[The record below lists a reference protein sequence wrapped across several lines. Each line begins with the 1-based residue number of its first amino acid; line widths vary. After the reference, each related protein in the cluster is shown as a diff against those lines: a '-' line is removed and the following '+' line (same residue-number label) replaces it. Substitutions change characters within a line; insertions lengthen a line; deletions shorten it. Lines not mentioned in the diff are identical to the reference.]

1 MSNDLRNDIRNI
13 AIVAHVDHGKTTL
26 VDQMLRQ
33 TGAFR
38 ANQKVE
44 ERVMDSNDL
53 ERERGITILAKNT
66 SIRYRDVKINIIDTP
81 GHSDF
86 GGEVERVL
94 KMADGILL
102 LVDAAEGPKPQ
113 TKFVLR
119 KALGYDLKP
128 LVVINKID
136 RPDARAHQVLD
147 ETFDLFIELGAT
159 DDQLDFRT
167 IYASGREGYARREMK
182 HEDDNLLP
190 LLDAILEVIP
200 PPRVAPGGLQVLVS
214 NIDYNDYVG
223 RIAIGRIW
231 RGEARQ
237 GQGVFLVKRDGSRSD
252 GRVEALYAFENLKR
266 TPIEHAEAGEIVAI
280 AGMPEVDIN
289 DTITSLD
296 KPEPLP
302 GIKVDEPTISMMF
315 SVNDSPLSGLAGR
328 FLTSRHLRDRLYKE
342 LRINLA
348 LRVEDTDSPDE
359 FKVSGRG
366 LLHLSILIENMRRE
380 GFELQ
385 VSRPHVI
392 VHEEAGQKLEP
403 VEYVTV
409 DVPEDYSGKVIE
421 MLGARRGMMKAMNNA
436 DGAIHFEYFVPA
448 RGLIGLR
455 SKLLSATRGEAILYH
470 SFYEYQP
477 YKGDLPER
485 NTGAIVA
492 MEPGEVTSYALSE
505 LADRGVFFVVP
516 GDKIYEGMV
525 AGEHCKDAD
534 IVANICR
541 KKHLTNMRAASADS
555 TMVLQAPRI
564 LSLEEALEYVTD
576 DELVEITPQ
585 LIRLRKKLLTQ
596 KERKRS
602 VRG

>member
-1 MSNDLRNDIRNI
+1 MRSDLRNI

-66 SIRYRDVKINIIDTP
+66 SVRYKGVKINIIDTP

-128 LVVINKID
+128 VVVINKVD
-136 RPDARAHQVLD
+136 RPDARSPQVLD
-147 ETFDLFIELGAT
+147 EVFELFIELGANDT
-159 DDQLDFRT
+159 QLDFPT
-167 IYASGREGYARREMK
+167 IYASGREGYARRELN
-182 HEDDNLLP
+182 DGNGDLLP
-190 LLDAILEVIP
+190 LMDAILEHIP
-200 PPRVAPGGLQVLVS
+200 APKDDPANSLQVLVS

-223 RIAIGRIW
+223 RIAIGRVF
-231 RGEARQ
+231 RGAIQQ
-237 GQGVFLVKRDGSRSD
+237 GQNIFLVKRDGEKEQ
-252 GRVEALYAFENLKR
+252 GKVEALYAFENLKR
-266 TPIEHAEAGEIVAI
+266 TPVERAEAGEIVAV

-289 DTITSLD
+289 DTITTLD

-302 GIKVDEPTISMMF
+302 GIKVDEPTISMLF
-315 SVNDSPLSGLAGR
+315 CVNDSPLSGESGKY
-328 FLTSRHLRDRLYKE
+328 LTSRHLRDRLYKE

-348 LRVEDTDSPDE
+348 LRVEETDSPDKL
-359 FKVSGRG
+359 KVSGRG

-385 VSRPHVI
+385 VSRPRVI
-392 VHEEAGQKLEP
+392 LHEEAGERLEP

-409 DVPEDYSGKVIE
+409 DVPEEYSGKVIE
-421 MLGARRGMMKAMNNA
+421 MIGMRRGVMRGMQNA
-436 DGAIHFEYFVPA
+436 DGVVHFEYFVPA

-477 YKGDLPER
+477 YKGDVPDR
-485 NTGAIVA
+485 AAGVIVA
-492 MEPGEVTSYALSE
+492 MESGEVTSYALFT
-505 LADRGVFFVVP
+505 LQDRGNFFVAP
-516 GDKIYEGMV
+516 GDRVYEGMV
-525 AGEHCKDAD
+525 VGEHCKDMD
-534 IVANICR
+534 IVANVCR
-541 KKHLTNMRAASADS
+541 KKHLTNMRAASADATITLS
-555 TMVLQAPRI
+555 PPRI
-564 LSLEEALEYVTD
+564 MSLEEALEYVAE
-576 DELVEITPQ
+576 DELVEITPA
-585 LIRLRKKLLTQ
+585 LLRLRKQLLSQ
-596 KERKRS
+596 KERKRAS
-602 VRG
+602 REEAV